1 MQPLPNIK
9 IKLPCCT
16 WSSIK
21 GADVQILATG
31 VCAVGRIDDSLTFTI
46 GTVEHYLKGG
56 MPVVIQATE
65 DRVVFIFQSSEEG
78 VLFGLATTSLELA
91 SELKKLLAEMRCLEA
106 SYSGLDEKKEEQKN
120 STSTVARHVNKLA
133 SVISRGGKLGLNVID
148 SGTEKMKKGI
158 NIATEKAKEKLPQK
172 EVPTQVSES
181 TKVRVEKARMASG
194 VAVNVTSAM
203 FKGAMDAVT
212 QMSDS
217 LKPVLSGYLE
227 KAGVKSDKPTGP
239 KTKAAIN
246 VTKQSAKAAL
256 EIYLAMRE
264 AAVSVMAASMD
275 ATAELIDHRYGNE
288 AGGVAKDA
296 SNTAKNA
303 LEVTK
308 NIGGLGIK
316 SMAKKLAVDT
326 VLKSVDDEPTE
337 VPAGEPVPQVAGVLD
352 GSGAEAKR
360 PLRSSIS
367 INSNISVDSSSVH
380 TNSIVFEM
388 D

>member
-1 MQPLPNIK
+1 M
-9 IKLPCCT
+9 
-16 WSSIK
+16 
-21 GADVQILATG
+21 G
-31 VCAVGRIDDSLTFTI
+31 
-46 GTVEHYLKGG
+46 
-56 MPVVIQATE
+56 
-65 DRVVFIFQSSEEG
+65 
-78 VLFGLATTSLELA
+78 
-91 SELKKLLAEMRCLEA
+91 
-106 SYSGLDEKKEEQKN
+106 
-120 STSTVARHVNKLA
+120 
-133 SVISRGGKLGLNVID
+133 
-148 SGTEKMKKGI
+148 
-158 NIATEKAKEKLPQK
+158 
-172 EVPTQVSES
+172 
-181 TKVRVEKARMASG
+181 
-194 VAVNVTSAM
+194 
-203 FKGAMDAVT
+203 
-212 QMSDS
+212 
-217 LKPVLSGYLE
+217 
-227 KAGVKSDKPTGP
+227 
-239 KTKAAIN
+239 
-246 VTKQSAKAAL
+246 
-256 EIYLAMRE
+256 
-264 AAVSVMAASMD
+264 AVSVMAASMD

>member
-31 VCAVGRIDDSLTFTI
+31 VCAVGRIDDSLIFTI

-78 VLFGLATTSLELA
+78 VLFGLATTSMDLA
-91 SELKKLLAEMRCLEA
+91 SDVKQLLAEMRCLEV
-106 SYSGLDEKKEEQKN
+106 SHSERDEKKEEQKN
-120 STSTVARHVNKLA
+120 STSTVARNVNKLA
-133 SVISRGGKLGLNVID
+133 SIISRGGKLGLNVID

-158 NIATEKAKEKLPQK
+158 NIATEKAKERIPQK
-172 EVPTQVSES
+172 EIPTTVSES
-181 TKVRVEKARMASG
+181 TRVKVEKARMASG
-194 VAVNVTSAM
+194 VAVTVTSAM

-227 KAGVKSDKPTGP
+227 NAGVKSDEPTGP

-256 EIYLAMRE
+256 EIYLGMRE
-264 AAVSVMAASMD
+264 AAVSVMSASMD

-288 AGGVAKDA
+288 AGRVAKDA

-303 LEVTK
+303 LEVTQ

-316 SMAKKLAVDT
+316 SIAKKLAVDT
-326 VLKSVDDEPTE
+326 VLKSVDDEPSE
-337 VPAGEPVPQVAGVLD
+337 VRAGEPVPQVAGVLD
-352 GSGAEAKR
+352 RSEAEVQ
-360 PLRSSIS
+360 RSFNSSMSID
-367 INSNISVDSSSVH
+367 SNISGDNSSVH
-380 TNSIVFEM
+380 RNSIVFDM